1 MCRDRTRTG
10 GDTFVSFS
18 PALAAYR
25 AATSVVGPFA
35 GLWLGARAD
44 KGKEDKARLGER
56 FGRYA
61 RTRPAGVLVWLHAAS
76 VGESGVALSLIEAMS
91 ARDPS
96 LSFLLSTGTRTSAD
110 LVARRGLPRV
120 THVYAPL
127 DRGSVV
133 RRFLDHWR
141 PDLGVFVE
149 SEIWPNLILAA
160 EARAVPLALVN
171 GRMSPSTLQRWRDLP
186 KAGARLLK
194 AFAFVSAADLRTS
207 EALGSVRGS
216 PAPAL
221 GNLKLAAP
229 ALRVDASARETLAN
243 EIGARPLWLA
253 ASTHPGEDEIV
264 LAAHARIRAEAPD
277 ALLVI
282 APRHPERG
290 ATIATLANNAPRRS
304 KFEPIG
310 QAPVYVADTLGELG
324 LFYDLAP
331 VALVAGSLRADLKG
345 HNPIEPAKLDA
356 AILSGPYVES
366 FQDLFE
372 ALTAAG
378 GVTTVNDAASIAA
391 AVTGLWRDEAA
402 RAAQI
407 AAARGVIAHGVEA
420 FDATV
425 SALFALL
432 PQGADTRTARAS
444 A

>member
-1 MCRDRTRTG
+1 M
-10 GDTFVSFS
+10 SFS

-25 AATSVVGPFA
+25 AATSVVGAFA

-56 FGRYA
+56 FGRYI
-61 RTRPAGVLVWLHAAS
+61 RDRPAGTLIWLHAAS
-76 VGESGVALSLIEAMS
+76 VGESGVALGLIEAMS
-91 ARDPS
+91 VRDPS

-110 LVARRGLPRV
+110 LVARRALPRV
-120 THVYAPL
+120 THIYAPL

-160 EARAVPLALVN
+160 EARRVPLALVN
-171 GRMSPSTLQRWRDLP
+171 ARMSPNSLQRWRDWP
-186 KAGARLLK
+186 KAGARLLR
-194 AFAFVSAADLRTS
+194 AFAFVSAADTRTS
-207 EALGSVRGS
+207 AALTEVRGES
-216 PAPAL
+216 VPAL

-229 ALRVDASARETLAN
+229 ALRVDANTRAALAQ
-243 EIGARPLWLA
+243 EIGARPFWLA
-253 ASTHPGEDEIV
+253 ASTHLGEDEIA
-264 LAAHARIRAEAPD
+264 LAAHALIRAESPD

-290 ATIATLANNAPRRS
+290 AAIATRADNAPRRS
-304 KFEPIG
+304 KAEPIG
-310 QAPVYVADTLGELG
+310 HAPVYIADTLGELG

-331 VALVAGSLRADLKG
+331 TALVAGSLRPDLKG

-356 AILSGPYVES
+356 AIVSGPHVES
-366 FQDLFE
+366 FQDLFD

-378 GVTTVNDAASIAA
+378 GVTTVNDAASIAN
-391 AVTGLWRDEAA
+391 AVTRLWSDEAA
-402 RAAQI
+402 RSAQI

-425 SALFALL
+425 TQLIALL
-432 PQGADTRTARAS
+432 PQGADVRPAHATA
-444 A
+444 

>member
-1 MCRDRTRTG
+1 
-10 GDTFVSFS
+10 VSFS

-25 AATSVVGPFA
+25 AATSIVGPFA

-44 KGKEDKARLGER
+44 RGKEDKARLGER

-61 RTRPAGVLVWLHAAS
+61 RPRPPGTLVWLHAAS
-76 VGESGVALSLIEAMS
+76 VGESGVALGLIEAMA

-110 LVARRGLPRV
+110 LAARRGLPRL

-160 EARAVPLALVN
+160 EARRVPLALVN
-171 GRMSPSTLQRWRDLP
+171 ARMSPTSLQRWSDWP

-194 AFAFVSAADLRTS
+194 AFAFVSAADTRTS
-207 EALGSVRGS
+207 VALGAVRG
-216 PAPAL
+216 APVPVL

-229 ALRVDASARETLAN
+229 ALRVDAGARETLAT
-243 EIGARPLWLA
+243 EIGGRPVWLA
-253 ASTHPGEDEIV
+253 ASTHPGEDEVV
-264 LAAHARIRAEAPD
+264 LAAHALIRAETPD
-277 ALLVI
+277 ALLIIV
-282 APRHPERG
+282 PRHPERG
-290 ATIATLANNAPRRS
+290 AAIAVLAPKAPRRS
-304 KFEPIG
+304 KFEVIG
-310 QAPVYVADTLGELG
+310 REPVYIADTLGELG

-331 VALVAGSLRADLKG
+331 VALVAGSLLSGLKG

-356 AILSGPYVES
+356 AILSGAHVES
-366 FQDLFE
+366 FQDLFD
-372 ALTAAG
+372 ALTTAR
-378 GVTTVNDAASIAA
+378 GVTTVNDAASIAS
-391 AVTGLWRDEAA
+391 AVTRLWRDEAA
-402 RAAQI
+402 RTAQT

-425 SALFALL
+425 AELIALL
-432 PQGADTRTARAS
+432 PQSADMRQAHAS